1 MTTPSQLLLPFSLPP
16 VWVTVKPSRAD
27 VTLRR
32 AMHPRK
38 VHSLLNQHPGGPVL
52 GLQKQGLYARK

>member
-1 MTTPSQLLLPFSLPP
+1 MTTQLSLPFSLPP
-16 VWVTVKPSRAD
+16 VRVTVRLSRAD
-27 VTLRR
+27 KVLAK

-38 VHSLLNQHPGGPVL
+38 VHSLLNQYPGGPVL